1 MTDMMRCIHAVIIM
15 AMWVTEYYAFLSSM
29 HVFSWRFFYWLCF
42 QIRNPR
48 GRFRGRANGS
58 GGRTRGVSRGNF
70 RGNRSRTHP
79 HDGNQNYSYV
89 PKGSHVSDDN
99 MKNARPD
106 PHEYG
111 KNGASKSSHAH
122 NDDVDNLNVVP
133 KESRTY
139 NDNSRSHK
147 DTPRVTRGRGS
158 RRYQPR
164 SRNTTEIS
172 SEQNNKCVEGFFLY
186 RLSTLVL
193 L

>member
-1 MTDMMRCIHAVIIM
+1 
-15 AMWVTEYYAFLSSM
+15 M
-29 HVFSWRFFYWLCF
+29 HVFLRRCIFCRLCF
-42 QIRNPR
+42 QVRNPR
-48 GRFRGRANGS
+48 GRFRGRGNGA

-70 RGNRSRTHP
+70 RGNRSQPHP

-89 PKGSHVSDDN
+89 PKGSHVSSDN

-111 KNGASKSSHAH
+111 KNRASKPSHAH

-139 NDNSRSHK
+139 NANSRSHK

-164 SRNTTEIS
+164 TRNNTEIS
-172 SEQNNKCVEGFFLY
+172 SEQNNKCVEGLFLC
-186 RLSTLVL
+186 RISTFIFI
-193 L
+193 